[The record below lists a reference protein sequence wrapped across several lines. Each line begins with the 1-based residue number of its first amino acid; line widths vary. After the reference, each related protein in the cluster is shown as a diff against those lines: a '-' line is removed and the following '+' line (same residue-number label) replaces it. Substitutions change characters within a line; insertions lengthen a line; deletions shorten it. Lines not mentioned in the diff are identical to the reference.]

1 MLSELTEAM
10 IVNGVVLATVLA
22 TDLGP
27 ARKISK
33 IRLLRPVIAAAVIIP
48 FFVDRPA
55 THGTALAVEIAGV
68 AAGLLGGLAA
78 SALMGVYRSPATG
91 KPVSRAGL
99 PYAIFWTAII
109 GARAAFSYGSVHW
122 FTAPLVNWGI
132 THQVSV
138 AALTDALI
146 FMAIT
151 MILVRTVTLSVR
163 ASRLPAR
170 PSSRAAPRPPPTAAS
185 PGHDTH
191 GGLIVHGEKDLIPAA
206 DVRAFAERAPRGIRP
221 PSQLRRAAR
230 CTPQLRPVR
239 VHPVR
244 RGQQAVEQFTA
255 RVSALSDAHHQD
267 RQPAQD
273 S

>member
-48 FFVDRPA
+48 FFVDWPA

-68 AAGLLGGLAA
+68 AAGLLCGLAA
-78 SALMGVYRSPATG
+78 SALMGVYRSPTTG

-122 FTAPLVNWGI
+122 FTAPLVSWGI
-132 THQVSV
+132 AHQVTV
-138 AALTDALI
+138 AALTDGLI
-146 FMAIT
+146 FMAIA
-151 MILVRTVTLSVR
+151 MILVRTVALGVR
-163 ASRLPAR
+163 ASRLPA
-170 PSSRAAPRPPPTAAS
+170 PALKPRS
-185 PGHDTH
+185 
-191 GGLIVHGEKDLIPAA
+191 
-206 DVRAFAERAPRGIRP
+206 AEA
-221 PSQLRRAAR
+221 AAR
-230 CTPQLRPVR
+230 SGQPV
-239 VHPVR
+239 
-244 RGQQAVEQFTA
+244 A
-255 RVSALSDAHHQD
+255 
-267 RQPAQD
+267 
-273 S
+273 

>member
-55 THGTALAVEIAGV
+55 THGMALAVEIAGV
-68 AAGLLGGLAA
+68 AAGLLCGLAA
-78 SALMGVYRSPATG
+78 NAMMGVYRSPATG

-122 FTAPLVNWGI
+122 FTAPLVSWGI
-132 THQVSV
+132 AHQVSV
-138 AALTDALI
+138 AALTDGLI

-151 MILVRTVTLSVR
+151 MILVRTVALGVR
-163 ASRLPAR
+163 ASQLPAR
-170 PSSRAAPRPPPTAAS
+170 ALEPR
-185 PGHDTH
+185 
-191 GGLIVHGEKDLIPAA
+191 I
-206 DVRAFAERAPRGIRP
+206 AEA
-221 PSQLRRAAR
+221 AAR
-230 CTPQLRPVR
+230 S
-239 VHPVR
+239 
-244 RGQQAVEQFTA
+244 GQPRA
-255 RVSALSDAHHQD
+255 
-267 RQPAQD
+267 
-273 S
+273 